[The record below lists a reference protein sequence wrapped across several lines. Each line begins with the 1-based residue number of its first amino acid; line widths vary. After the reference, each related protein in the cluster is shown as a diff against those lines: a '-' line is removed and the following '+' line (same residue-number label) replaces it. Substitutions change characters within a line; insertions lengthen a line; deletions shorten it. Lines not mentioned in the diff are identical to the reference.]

1 VMSVAISG
9 GVVAAAQMCMCV
21 GRGFRFIISSFR
33 EQQLSWIGWWI
44 LFAQFG
50 SAQSPWIGLGRMGYM
65 CAVEGSLQKYFF
77 GVVWCTLLTR
87 GCARKL
93 CVMCTLG
100 THRDLVPRCQRCSV
114 RTCGQVRGAARAVL
128 GLYFLGPSLASAITD
143 GLCFFS

>member
-1 VMSVAISG
+1 VGLWLQRRCVC
-9 GVVAAAQMCMCV
+9 VCV

-33 EQQLSWIGWWI
+33 VQQLSWIGWWI

-50 SAQSPWIGLGRMGYM
+50 SAQSSWIGLGRMGYM

-100 THRDLVPRCQRCSV
+100 THRDLVPHCSV
-114 RTCGQVRGAARAVL
+114 SRDLMANVWAGEGGGWGSARL
-128 GLYFLGPSLASAITD
+128 ILFRSFPR
-143 GLCFFS
+143 LCHHRRFVFFS